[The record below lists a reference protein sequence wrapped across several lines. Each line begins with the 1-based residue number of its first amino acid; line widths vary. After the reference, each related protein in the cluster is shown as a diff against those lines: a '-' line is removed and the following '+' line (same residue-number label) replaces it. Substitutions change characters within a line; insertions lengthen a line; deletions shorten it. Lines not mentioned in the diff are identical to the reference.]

1 MKKILCD
8 ALNTITNVCRKD
20 LATCFSAE
28 DIEIMNKSN
37 LKQMKTFLI
46 RIARGKI
53 DEEDL
58 EDCDMNNKQQNGQ
71 EKHPITMKENK
82 ISEQHPTTAHPEKQI
97 STHKE
102 EVLIEQQTGE
112 SAPAGQMRDNIDQ
125 EKLIE
130 TDEKQ
135 KKAKD
140 KNSAKTTDSPPSE
153 AHKTNNKSSASHL
166 RVIKSVIFG
175 IILLSL
181 Q

>member
-8 ALNTITNVCRKD
+8 ALDTITNVCRKD

-28 DIEIMNKSN
+28 DIEIMNESN

-53 DEEDL
+53 DEDDL
-58 EDCDMNNKQQNGQ
+58 EDCDMNNKQQIGHA
-71 EKHPITMKENK
+71 KHPTTMKETK
-82 ISEQHPTTAHPEKQI
+82 ISEQHPTTVHPEKEI

-102 EVLIEQQTGE
+102 EVPIEQQTGE

-135 KKAKD
+135 KKEKD
-140 KNSAKTTDSPPSE
+140 KNSAETTVSPPSE
-153 AHKTNNKSSASHL
+153 AHKTNNKSSANHL
-166 RVIKSVIFG
+166 RVIKFILFG
-175 IILLSL
+175 IILLFL